1 MREDLKKRAY
11 SIGRIALG
19 VALSV
24 GLGWLAVRGLDWSL
38 VLDSLSGI
46 SPSLIALAVVVFLA
60 ASYLRALRWRILFVD
75 VSPSTNRLFVV
86 QNVGIGLNNL
96 VPIRIASEAAQLAI
110 LSIRDRIKP
119 SVALATLGME
129 RVLDL
134 VASAFILVGGI
145 SVRAAAARIRDIPMG
160 RHSGLRRPASRSS
173 GCWRGAPAARRG
185 CGACHSWNRSP
196 YAVRDLERER
206 FRLAV
211 ALTMSLTYWLM
222 VGVTAWI
229 LATSIQLNITPTTA
243 TLVILVTIFFATAVP
258 AAPAAI
264 GTFEFAVVY
273 ALGLFGV
280 GHEAGFGFA
289 VITHAVFFLPPVI
302 MAAVF
307 LPREGLG
314 SIGGLRSVLSD
325 RAKASADAA

>member
-134 VASAFILVGGI
+134 VASAFILAVVFPFAPQLRGFEIYLWGAIAVCVACVILVRLLAWSAGG
-145 SVRAAAARIRDIPMG
+145 AARIPRLPFLESFAI
-160 RHSGLRRPASRSS
+160 
-173 GCWRGAPAARRG
+173 
-185 CGACHSWNRSP
+185 
-196 YAVRDLERER
+196 AVRDLERER